1 MFNGLQFPLP
11 TIPVP
16 PGYNISM
23 YGLPPTRHRTVLL
36 YSMFYFAF
44 AGVAARGLEVYFSN
58 DLEWRWVAIPLVL
71 SFGLLAAICHWP
83 IRWLW
88 RFPHFYLAV
97 QTALVLTLLL
107 LPPRIDV
114 WGILYFLLS
123 AQAMTM
129 FRQRIGFAWITIF
142 AGAALSSITYTLGWR
157 EGILSGAVYASG
169 YYFFGAFATATA
181 QSEAARHRSQDL
193 LVELESANEQL
204 REHAAQAEELA
215 AVQER
220 NRLARE
226 LHDSVTQTIFSM
238 TLTAESS
245 RILLKRDPNQVEPQL
260 DRLNELAQGALEEMR
275 TLILE
280 LRSAAVAQ
288 DGLIPALHKHVD
300 SLKQRDG
307 LVVEL
312 NIHGDS
318 SIGSEQEEGLFRIV
332 QESLNN
338 VSKHARVDK
347 ALVTLQQTNG
357 RVVLA
362 VEDQGVGFD
371 VSEVPLGEEHMGLTS
386 IRERTEML
394 KGNLKVESSP
404 GKGTRITV
412 DIPAEVT

>member
-123 AQAMTM
+123 AQAMIM

-204 REHAAQAEELA
+204 RE
-215 AVQER
+215 
-220 NRLARE
+220 
-226 LHDSVTQTIFSM
+226 
-238 TLTAESS
+238 
-245 RILLKRDPNQVEPQL
+245 
-260 DRLNELAQGALEEMR
+260 
-275 TLILE
+275 
-280 LRSAAVAQ
+280 
-288 DGLIPALHKHVD
+288 
-300 SLKQRDG
+300 
-307 LVVEL
+307 
-312 NIHGDS
+312 
-318 SIGSEQEEGLFRIV
+318 
-332 QESLNN
+332 
-338 VSKHARVDK
+338 
-347 ALVTLQQTNG
+347 
-357 RVVLA
+357 
-362 VEDQGVGFD
+362 
-371 VSEVPLGEEHMGLTS
+371 
-386 IRERTEML
+386 
-394 KGNLKVESSP
+394 
-404 GKGTRITV
+404 
-412 DIPAEVT
+412 

>member
-1 MFNGLQFPLP
+1 M
-11 TIPVP
+11 
-16 PGYNISM
+16 
-23 YGLPPTRHRTVLL
+23 
-36 YSMFYFAF
+36 
-44 AGVAARGLEVYFSN
+44 
-58 DLEWRWVAIPLVL
+58 AIPLVL

-123 AQAMTM
+123 AQAMIM

-204 REHAAQAEELA
+204 REYAAQAEELA

-280 LRSAAVAQ
+280 LRPAAVAQ

>member
-1 MFNGLQFPLP
+1 
-11 TIPVP
+11 
-16 PGYNISM
+16 M

-36 YSMFYFAF
+36 YSMFYFAL

-58 DLEWRWVAIPLVL
+58 DLEWRWVALPLVL
-71 SFGLLAAICHWP
+71 SFGLLAAICDWP

-97 QTALVLTLLL
+97 QTALVLALLL

-123 AQAMTM
+123 AQAMLM
-129 FRQRIGFAWITIF
+129 FRQRIGFSWITIF
-142 AGAALSSITYTLGWR
+142 AAAALGSITYAQGWW
-157 EGILSGAVYASG
+157 EGLLHGAVYASG
-169 YYFFGAFATATA
+169 YYFFGAFATATS
-181 QSEAARHRSQDL
+181 QSEAARRRSQEL
-193 LVELESANEQL
+193 LEDLESANEQL
-204 REHAAQAEELA
+204 REYAAQAKELA

-220 NRLARE
+220 NSLARE

-245 RILLKRDPNQVEPQL
+245 RILLKRDPKQVEPQL

-275 TLILE
+275 TLIHE
-280 LRSAAVAQ
+280 LRPAAVAE

-307 LVVEL
+307 LVVDL
-312 NIHGDS
+312 NIHSDA
-318 SIGSEQEEGLFRIV
+318 SIGRQQEEGLFRIV

-362 VEDQGVGFD
+362 IEDKGVGFD
-371 VSEVPLGEEHMGLTS
+371 VSEVPPGEEHMGLTS

-394 KGNLKVESSP
+394 KGEFKVESSP

>member
-1 MFNGLQFPLP
+1 
-11 TIPVP
+11 
-16 PGYNISM
+16 M

-36 YSMFYFAF
+36 YSVFYFAL
-44 AGVAARGLEVYFSN
+44 AGVAARGLEIYFSN
-58 DLEWRWVAIPLVL
+58 DLEWRWVATPLVL
-71 SFGLLAAICHWP
+71 SFGLLAATCHWP

-97 QTALVLTLLL
+97 QTGLVLALLL

-123 AQAMTM
+123 AQAMIL
-129 FRQRIGFAWITIF
+129 FRQRIGFSWITIF
-142 AGAALSSITYTLGWR
+142 AAAAMSSITYTLGWR
-157 EGILSGAVYASG
+157 EGLLSSAVYASG
-169 YYFFGAFATATA
+169 YYFFGAFATATS
-181 QSEAARHRSQDL
+181 QSEAARHRSQEL
-193 LVELESANEQL
+193 LEELESANQQL
-204 REHAAQAEELA
+204 REYAAQAEELA
-215 AVQER
+215 AAQER

-245 RILLKRDPNQVEPQL
+245 RILLKRGPKQVEPQL

-275 TLILE
+275 TLIHE
-280 LRSAAVAQ
+280 LRPAAVVE

-312 NIHGDS
+312 NIHGEAR
-318 SIGSEQEEGLFRIV
+318 IGGEQQDGLFRIV

-338 VSKHARVDK
+338 VSKHAQVDK

-362 VEDQGVGFD
+362 IEDNGVGFD
-371 VSEVPLGEEHMGLTS
+371 VSAVPPGEEHMGLTS

-394 KGNLKVESSP
+394 KGDLKVESSP
-404 GKGTRITV
+404 GEGTRITV
-412 DIPAEVT
+412 DIPAEVK